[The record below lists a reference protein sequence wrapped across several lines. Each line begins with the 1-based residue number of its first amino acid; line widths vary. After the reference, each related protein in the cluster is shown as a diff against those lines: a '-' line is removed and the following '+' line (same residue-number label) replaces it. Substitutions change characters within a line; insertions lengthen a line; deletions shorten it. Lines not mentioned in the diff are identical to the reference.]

1 MALSAKIFRLKN
13 YNPIDIIA
21 DKLSS
26 YNVVEEYQGVELKRF
41 FDNIKVIGILLKAYF
56 IFDEPRVLNVGGETK
71 ILPIRREA
79 LVTFRDRDGEI
90 ILTVFEKKNRANRIA
105 NLISEVLFG
114 HIGGVVEARINHEIL
129 KSIHES
135 SPESTKVIYFDNIDI
150 PNVNKLALY
159 GDALADTS
167 LYKMYLDHGLI
178 WYVVFTHRETGYIV
192 GLTRNLIVTMFS
204 KMTLEE
210 FSEFIDKYILTLF

>member
-1 MALSAKIFRLKN
+1 MALSAKIFRLKE
-13 YNPIDIIA
+13 YNPIDVIA
-21 DKLSS
+21 DKLVNYSL
-26 YNVVEEYQGVELKRF
+26 VEEYEGVELKKYF
-41 FDNIKVIGILLKAYF
+41 EDVKVIGVLLKAYF
-56 IFDEPRVLNVGGETK
+56 IFDEPRVLNVAGETK
-71 ILPIRREA
+71 VLPIRREA
-79 LVTFRDRDGEI
+79 LVTFRDREGEI

-114 HIGGVVEARINHEIL
+114 RVGVVVEAKINHEIL

-135 SPESTKVIYFDNIDI
+135 SPESTKVIYFDNVDI

-192 GLTRNLIVTMFS
+192 GITRNLIVTMFS
-204 KMTLEE
+204 KMTLDE
-210 FSEFIDKYILTLF
+210 FSDFIDKYILNLF